1 MPPTIS
7 PARLPIPPSTAAV
20 NAFVEA
26 MEIEVNEEAAR
37 NLFGLYLRNKAQVMR
52 DCAALF

>member
-1 MPPTIS
+1 
-7 PARLPIPPSTAAV
+7 
-20 NAFVEA
+20 
-26 MEIEVNEEAAR
+26 EEAAR